1 MASVFQ
7 REYGVAPELHRCCW
21 YSIIG
26 AILAGV
32 IGVLVTRSVPGAPE
46 RNIPFFITVLSLFVA
61 GIFILKG
68 WRLRLD
74 GDGISHGLLLGWDL
88 WSRDDLASGR
98 IRKLRSNTLCDPK
111 RSLWSRYLCLDFLAN
126 ADRQEVLAEINKHY
140 RLPPPPQVPEKL
152 ELRYG
157 FRRSITFEKAG
168 IQLKHGKA
176 MRDLVWSDVQD
187 IHVSRLDP
195 IRRDF
200 VTLVV
205 VLPGEEIELKF
216 NTHNGQKVPTWK
228 GPDAEV
234 ICEFLSQSPARDRVF
249 VAIATE
255 AATRPCDAERDLAKA
270 KKGITALYII
280 VGVWG
285 LMFVVMFVWRA
296 FESGLLEAVI
306 FTAIMSVVF
315 IPYTSLFW
323 FVHRLHQKRLA
334 ELVDLVAK
342 LKGEPRP
349 PI

>member
-1 MASVFQ
+1 MASAFQ
-7 REYGVAPELHRCCW
+7 REYAVAPELNRCCW
-21 YSIIG
+21 YTIIG

-32 IGVLVTRSVPGAPE
+32 LAVIVTRFVPGAPE
-46 RNIPFFITVLSLFVA
+46 RNIPFLITVLSLFVA
-61 GIFILKG
+61 GMFILKG

-74 GDGISHGLLLGWDL
+74 GDGISHGLPLGWDL

-216 NTHNGQKVPTWK
+216 NTHNGQKIPTWK

-255 AATRPCDAERDLAKA
+255 AATRPCDAERDLATM
-270 KKGITALYII
+270 KKNVRALYII
-280 VGVWG
+280 MGVFG
-285 LMFVVMFVWRA
+285 FLFAVMFVWMSI
-296 FESGLLEAVI
+296 EKGLFVATLFFTIMAVLHSPI
-306 FTAIMSVVF
+306 LFAYFF
-315 IPYTSLFW
+315 I
-323 FVHRLHQKRLA
+323 HRLQQIRLA

-349 PI
+349 PV